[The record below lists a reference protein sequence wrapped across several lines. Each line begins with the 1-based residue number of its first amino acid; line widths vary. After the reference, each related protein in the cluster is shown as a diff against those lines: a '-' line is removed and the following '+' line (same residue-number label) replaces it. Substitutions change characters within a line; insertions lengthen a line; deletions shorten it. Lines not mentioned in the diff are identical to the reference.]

1 MRKSLM
7 LMCICHIPFVCV
19 SGTFAVVQQP
29 LNVELCNCLDTTY
42 CDRGSE
48 SAASTQG
55 LHLPDIDA
63 LTESFNMHPLCRVRC
78 RMGFAAAE
86 SIRVL
91 EERRHATKAHSN
103 LPGPVL
109 ALNCS
114 AVVRMLLTGFKTIA
128 HHVLRESRDCVLV
141 RLALLN
147 RAQGLAAVCTKVL
160 QRALC

>member
-1 MRKSLM
+1 
-7 LMCICHIPFVCV
+7 
-19 SGTFAVVQQP
+19 
-29 LNVELCNCLDTTY
+29 
-42 CDRGSE
+42 
-48 SAASTQG
+48 
-55 LHLPDIDA
+55 
-63 LTESFNMHPLCRVRC
+63 
-78 RMGFAAAE
+78 MGFAAAE

-91 EERRHATKAHSN
+91 EEGRHATKAHSS

-109 ALNCS
+109 ALDCS

-128 HHVLRESRDCVLV
+128 HHVLRESLDCVLF